1 MTTKPL
7 DQQLYEHLARKKRL
21 KQERIDLWVRYLDH
35 TVTALQLVVG
45 TMIVVYGVG
54 CIQGLDTEEVSR
66 EIGAID

>member
-7 DQQLYEHLARKKRL
+7 DEQLYEHLARKKQA
-21 KQERIDLWVRYLDH
+21 KQARIDRAVRILDH
-35 TVTALQLVVG
+35 TVTALQLIVG

-54 CIQGLDTEEVSR
+54 CIQRLETREVSR

>member
-1 MTTKPL
+1 MQNKPL

-21 KQERIDLWVRYLDH
+21 KQERIDRWIGYLDH
-35 TVTALQLVVG
+35 TITALQLIVG

-66 EIGAID
+66 EISTID